1 MSFLVDTDIC
11 SAHLKD
17 VGRVTGRFLQYT
29 GRLHVSVVTV
39 AELFSW
45 VSRAN
50 ASPRRL
56 QGLLA
61 FLSEVNVL
69 DIDLEIARRFGEVQA
84 GFLDQGQVM
93 PAMDLLI
100 AATAL
105 VHGLT
110 VVTHNTQDF
119 SRISDLPLTDWLSP

>member
-1 MSFLVDTDIC
+1 VSFLADTDIC

-17 VGRVTGRFLQYT
+17 VACVTSRFLQYT
-29 GRLHVSVVTV
+29 GRIPVSVVTV

-61 FLSEVNVL
+61 FLSDVTVLEV
-69 DIDLEIARRFGEVQA
+69 DPEMACKFGEVQA
-84 GFLDQGQVM
+84 GFLDQGQVV
-93 PAMDLLI
+93 PGIDLLI
-100 AATAL
+100 ASTAL
-105 VHGLT
+105 VHDLT
-110 VVTHNTQDF
+110 VVTHNTRDF
-119 SRISDLPLTDWLSP
+119 SRIPGLSLTDWLSP